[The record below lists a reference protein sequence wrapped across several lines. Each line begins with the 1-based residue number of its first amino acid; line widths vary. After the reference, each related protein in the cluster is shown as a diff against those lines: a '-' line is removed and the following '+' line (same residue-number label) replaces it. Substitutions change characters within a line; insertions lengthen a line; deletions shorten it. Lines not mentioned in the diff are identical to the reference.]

1 MVRPPQIWA
10 LGDFQGG
17 RDPRAM
23 NGRKP
28 IARSVVLLE
37 TNRPPN
43 LGQNDLFSDG
53 NAIRFAIGRA
63 VKPQ

>member
-37 TNRPPN
+37 TNRPPS
-43 LGQNDLFSDG
+43 LGQNDAFRVK
-53 NAIRFAIGRA
+53 NAIRFAIRA
-63 VKPQ
+63 TVKP